1 MIKLLNLINEEIEVR
16 PPMVDMPNDDND
28 FIKQGF
34 RTKDGGEGEFS
45 TVEYLPSFE
54 KVKRSLIKDRNEF
67 QFLKFHSNENIAKT
81 AKDLNTLLTKAANM
95 VFTLQKMIE
104 LEQKTNK

>member
-1 MIKLLNLINEEIEVR
+1 MIKLLDLLKEEIEVR
-16 PPMVDMPNDDND
+16 PPMADMPPDDD

-81 AKDLNTLLTKAANM
+81 AKDLNTLLTKASNM
-95 VFTLQKMIE
+95 VFTLQKMVE
-104 LEQKTNK
+104 LEQKTK